1 MSSKSGRQDGG
12 SSMPEGSRRRE
23 SVSSKSGRSE
33 KSRSSEVRRKESVS
47 SHVGRSDL
55 MESVAS
61 SSEARR
67 RTESLSSSSSGRQA
81 ERISSSSE
89 DSSRRMSLHPGLQSH
104 RDSVTLQQGTVGRR
118 DSGHRDSVSSYSG
131 HRDSISSYSGTIPGH
146 RGSFSLRGVEDL
158 NEGSFS
164 RSRSKSGGS
173 RRRRSRS
180 GLESYSPENSP
191 LYSRTSRSE
200 RAGSEVYSGSRRR
213 HQQQGLYPSRSEQLP
228 ELYSSAGSN
237 MSGIFR
243 PEPVS
248 SDLFTGRLEQ
258 FAEIYSV
265 AGTRSENVSDLYS
278 DDLTLDPRRR
288 TSELAEGEERTQDD
302 M

>member
-1 MSSKSGRQDGG
+1 ML
-12 SSMPEGSRRRE
+12 EGSRRRE
-23 SVSSKSGRSE
+23 SASSKSGRSE

-55 MESVAS
+55 MESV
-61 SSEARR
+61 EARR
-67 RTESLSSSSSGRQA
+67 RTESLSSSSSGGRQA
-81 ERISSSSE
+81 ERISSSCE

-104 RDSVTLQQGTVGRR
+104 RDSVTLQQEAVGRR

-146 RGSFSLRGVEDL
+146 RGSFSLRGAEDL
-158 NEGSFS
+158 NEGGSFS

-191 LYSRTSRSE
+191 LYSRTSRS
-200 RAGSEVYSGSRRR
+200 VYSGSRRR
-213 HQQQGLYPSRSEQLP
+213 QQQQQGLYSSRSEQLP
-228 ELYSSAGSN
+228 GLHSSFGSN
-237 MSGIFR
+237 TSGIFR

-248 SDLFTGRLEQ
+248 SNLFPGRLEQ

-278 DDLTLDPRRR
+278 DDLTLDPRRK
-288 TSELAEGEERTQDD
+288 TGEVAEGEERTQDD